1 MNTVELKILAGQIVV
16 ESKLTK
22 SSKIQL
28 LNWLKTE
35 ASECQVKSFLLDGEI
50 IYLDEQ
56 AEQIVDAR
64 FNNSKRIQEMESGTA
79 KTILGIVL
87 AGPLGWAIYRWA
99 KGQLNSCSKKCGTF
113 AIGSERNSC
122 MKKCQDAVKQQ
133 VQMKAAKAK
142 K

>member
-22 SSKIQL
+22 SAKLQL

-35 ASECQVKSFLLDGEI
+35 ASESQVKAFLLDGDI
-50 IYLDEQ
+50 VILDEQ
-56 AEQIVDAR
+56 AEEIVNAR
-64 FNNSKRIQEMESGTA
+64 FKSSKIFQEIESGTV

-99 KGQLNSCSKKCGTF
+99 KSKLNECSKNCGTF
-113 AIGSERNSC
+113 EIGSARNSC
-122 MKKCQDAVKQQ
+122 MKKCQDKVKRE
-133 VQMKAAKAK
+133 VQMKKTK
-142 K
+142 SEK